1 MALTMGFSW
10 RQWWTEE
17 PSSLDTMGY
26 GIWTYG
32 WWWLWWWRSGP
43 NNCWL
48 PPSSSLPSSSWSS
61 RILRPPESWIM
72 RRNAGSRDHVVLTQ
86 RTSWQLG
93 FLAGC
98 QTSHLERLTQRNDYL
113 MLKSMFC
120 MFQLPIGISDPTM
133 WMAELPKAARTPG
146 PLRNWKYF
154 GWLHSNLMASW
165 KLGDEPPQLVFFSVS
180 CFGTKNFSASQ
191 TLAVIAP
198 AFTGPG
204 TIFCNVAGWNIP
216 YQWRFIAG
224 KFMYKL
230 GNCDGLLPEST
241 PQIVVFIGKTMLNKW
256 NPGMGVPNCQTNPN
270 GWKMNKTLRKH
281 YVLRNLEQRANS
293 PLVAPR
299 LGVHAGSASRPASW
313 KHGHQQLTVFCS
325 QNNPVPWTA

>member
-1 MALTMGFSW
+1 MGPFPVRKLWKYQRVHWNIGASMALTMGFSW

-32 WWWLWWWRSGP
+32 WWWLLWWWRSGP

-61 RILRPPESWIM
+61 HILRPPESWIM

-146 PLRNWKYF
+146 PLRNWRYF

-165 KLGDEPPQLVFFSVS
+165 KLGDEPPQLVF
-180 CFGTKNFSASQ
+180 TSQ
-191 TLAVIAP
+191 HPRPSRWSLQPLPALAHVL
-198 AFTGPG
+198 
-204 TIFCNVAGWNIP
+204 
-216 YQWRFIAG
+216 QRE
-224 KFMYKL
+224 KK
-230 GNCDGLLPEST
+230 E
-241 PQIVVFIGKTMLNKW
+241 
-256 NPGMGVPNCQTNPN
+256 NPLSMKV
-270 GWKMNKTLRKH
+270 
-281 YVLRNLEQRANS
+281 Y
-293 PLVAPR
+293 
-299 LGVHAGSASRPASW
+299 SW
-313 KHGHQQLTVFCS
+313 EIHV
-325 QNNPVPWTA
+325 